1 MAVENEAGAA
11 AGGVWTGADISSF
24 LPLTEMVSPVETF
37 LTVRDRLDPLEES
50 EDNSPGDLDL
60 FLDQWQGVTNPFEGK
75 LIFYKSFTFWKLK
88 SASFY

>member
-1 MAVENEAGAA
+1 MAVETEAG
-11 AGGVWTGADISSF
+11 VCVTGEEEEI
-24 LPLTEMVSPVETF
+24 PLTVMVSAFETF

-75 LIFYKSFTFWKLK
+75 LIFYKSFTFWK
-88 SASFY
+88 